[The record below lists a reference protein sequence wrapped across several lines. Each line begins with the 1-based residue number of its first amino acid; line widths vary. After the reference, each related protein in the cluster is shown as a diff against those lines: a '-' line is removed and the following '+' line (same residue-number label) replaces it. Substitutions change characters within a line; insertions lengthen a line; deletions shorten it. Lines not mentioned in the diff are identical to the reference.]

1 MLQIPGGSYD
11 DVEKNVSLLRVA
23 ELDSKLEELRFCL
36 KEIYPEHSEEEITS
50 VWSQLLQILD
60 PYYVNKSINE
70 VEIESIWDSSSVVL
84 ITYPDTIYR
93 KDESTLKTL
102 AEFIKNRLS
111 GLSSVIHVLPFLPST
126 SDGGFAVSNHQK
138 IEDRFGNWN
147 DLKNLSSNQKIMA
160 DLVLNH
166 VSSSHPWVHQF
177 MKSEEPG
184 LSYIVAPSRTDI
196 WDQVIRPR
204 NSSLFT
210 NVKTNIGFK
219 NAWTTFGPDQID
231 VDWRNPFIFLE
242 FLKLLVRYINN
253 GAEWIRLD
261 AIAFIWKEPYT
272 TCLHLDTV
280 HLIVKLLNK
289 CLKII
294 KSSAVLI
301 TETNVPENE
310 NLSYLIDGN
319 EANLAYNFTLPPLL
333 LEAIYTG
340 ETDLLNNWLS
350 SWNELP
356 SSTSLLN
363 FTSSHDGIGL
373 RALEGIMDNKRIHNL
388 LVESE
393 KRGGLVSHRRLPNGQ
408 DQPYELNIS
417 WWSAMS
423 NIESDI
429 TLFQF
434 ERFLLSQVFTL
445 SIKGVPAFYLP
456 SILASPNDIDTF
468 RKTGQRRD
476 LNREK
481 FEANN
486 LLEQLKNFDSP
497 ASKNISYLS
506 HVIKVRSRL
515 KAFHPEAYMKCI
527 ATNIDHCIIIQR
539 GLDEDRVYVICN
551 MSDKYLYVPRL
562 NQSDFLELDFTKNL
576 IDNITG
582 SHLNNNIIKLNP
594 FQVMWISFTDYS
606 NVK

>member
-1 MLQIPGGSYD
+1 MLQIQGGSYD
-11 DVEKNVSLLRVA
+11 EVEKIVFLLRVP
-23 ELDSKLEELRFCL
+23 ELDTELEELRL
-36 KEIYPEHSEEEITS
+36 SLRKIYPEHSEEEINS

-60 PYYVNKSINE
+60 PYHVNDHTNE
-70 VEIESIWDSSSVVL
+70 GKIESIWDSSSVVL
-84 ITYPDTIYR
+84 ITYPDAIYR

-102 AEFIKNRLS
+102 AEFVKNRLS

-126 SDGGFAVSNHQK
+126 SDGGFAVSNHEK
-138 IEDRFGNWN
+138 IAETFGDWN
-147 DLKNLSSNQKIMA
+147 DLKDLSSNHKIMA

-166 VSSSHPWVHQF
+166 ISSSHPWVHQF
-177 MKSEEPG
+177 MTSDQPG
-184 LSYIVAPSRTDI
+184 SSYIVSPPKIDT
-196 WDQVIRPR
+196 WENVIRPR

-210 NVKTNIGFK
+210 NIKTNKGFK
-219 NAWTTFGPDQID
+219 NVWTTFGPDQID
-231 VDWRNPFIFLE
+231 VDWRNPYIFLE
-242 FLKLLVRYINN
+242 FVKLLVRYINN

-261 AIAFIWKEPYT
+261 AIAFIWKEPNT
-272 TCLHLDTV
+272 TCLHLDPV

-294 KSSAVLI
+294 KPSAVLI
-301 TETNVPENE
+301 TETNVPEEE

-340 ETDLLNNWLS
+340 ETDLLNNWLTN
-350 SWNELP
+350 WNDLP
-356 SSTSLLN
+356 ASTSLLN

-373 RALEGIMDNKRIHNL
+373 RALEGIMEENRMHNL

-393 KRGGLVSHRRLPNGQ
+393 KRGGLVSHRRMSNGK

-423 NIESDI
+423 NAGSDME
-429 TLFQF
+429 LFQF

-445 SIKGVPAFYLP
+445 SLKGVPAFYLP
-456 SILASPNDIDTF
+456 SILASPNDLDTF

-481 FEANN
+481 FEAEQ
-486 LLEQLKNFDSP
+486 LLELLKNFDSP

-515 KAFHPEAYMKCI
+515 RAFHPEAYMKCI
-527 ATNIDHCIIIQR
+527 STNISKCVTIQR
-539 GLDEDRVYVICN
+539 GIDEDKIYVICN
-551 MSDKYLYVPRL
+551 MSDKCL
-562 NQSDFLELDFTKNL
+562 NIDLLNEVNL
-576 IDNITG
+576 LPLSNQKHLLDNITG
-582 SHLNNNIIKLNP
+582 ALLNP
-594 FQVMWISFTDYS
+594 DTFQLNPYQVVWVSLTD
-606 NVK
+606 

>member
-1 MLQIPGGSYD
+1 MLQNLGGSYD
-11 DVEKNVSLLRVA
+11 EDEKIVFLFSVP
-23 ELDSKLEELRFCL
+23 ELDSELEELKISLR
-36 KEIYPEHSEEEITS
+36 EIYHEHSEQEINS

-60 PYYVNKSINE
+60 PYYVNSDNKKLEN
-70 VEIESIWDSSSVVL
+70 ESIWDSSSVVL
-84 ITYPDTIYR
+84 ITYPDAIYR

-102 AEFIKNRLS
+102 AEFLENRLS
-111 GLSSVIHVLPFLPST
+111 GISSVIHILPFLPST
-126 SDGGFAVSNHQK
+126 SDGGFAVSNYEE
-138 IEDRFGNWN
+138 IDETFGNWN
-147 DLKNLSSNQKIMA
+147 DLKNLSGKHKIMA

-166 VSSSHPWVHQF
+166 VSSSHPWVLQF
-177 MKSEEPG
+177 MKSDEPG
-184 LSYIVAPSRTDI
+184 SSYIVSPSRTDA
-196 WDQVIRPR
+196 WEEVIRPR

-210 NVKTNIGFK
+210 KIKTNNGFK
-219 NAWTTFGPDQID
+219 NVWTTFGPDQID
-231 VDWRNPFIFLE
+231 LNWSNPNIFLE
-242 FLKLLVRYINN
+242 FLHLLVRYINN

-261 AIAFIWKEPYT
+261 AIAFIWKEPNT
-272 TCLHLDTV
+272 TCLHLNKV
-280 HLIVKLLNK
+280 HLIVKLLNR

-294 KSSAVLI
+294 KQTAVLI
-301 TETNVPENE
+301 TETNVPEEE

-340 ETDLLNNWLS
+340 ETNLLNNWLS
-350 SWNELP
+350 DWNELP
-356 SSTSLLN
+356 ASTSLLN

-373 RALEGIMDNKRIHNL
+373 RALEGIMEEKRIHNL

-393 KRGGLVSHRRLPNGQ
+393 KRGGLVSHRRMSNGQ

-423 NIESDI
+423 NCGSDI

-445 SIKGVPAFYLP
+445 SLKGVPALYLP

-481 FEANN
+481 FEANK
-486 LLEQLKNFDSP
+486 LLVLLKNFDSP

-506 HVIKVRSRL
+506 HIIKVRSRL
-515 KAFHPEAYMKCI
+515 SSFHPEAYMKCLY
-527 ATNIDHCIIIQR
+527 TNIENIVVIKR
-539 GLDEDRVYVICN
+539 GLKDESVYVICN
-551 MSDKYLYVPRL
+551 FSEKYLNLSIL
-562 NQSDFLELDFTKNL
+562 NDINSIELSANKRL

-582 SHLNNNIIKLNP
+582 SLINADKLELKP
-594 FQVMWISFTDYS
+594 YQVVWVSLT
-606 NVK
+606 N

>member
-1 MLQIPGGSYD
+1 MLQIQGGSYD
-11 DVEKNVSLLRVA
+11 DVEKNVSFLRVS
-23 ELDSKLEELRFCL
+23 ELDSELEELRL
-36 KEIYPEHSEEEITS
+36 SLREIYPEHSEEEINS

-60 PYYVNKSINE
+60 PYHVNRDTNE
-70 VEIESIWDSSSVVL
+70 LGNESIWDSSSVVL
-84 ITYPDTIYR
+84 ITYPDAIYR

-102 AEFIKNRLS
+102 AEFIKNRLG

-126 SDGGFAVSNHQK
+126 SDGGFSVSNHEK
-138 IEDRFGNWN
+138 IEENFGDWN
-147 DLKNLSSNQKIMA
+147 DLKNLAITHKVMA

-166 VSSSHPWVHQF
+166 VSASHPWVHQF
-177 MKSEEPG
+177 LKTEEPG
-184 LSYIVAPSRTDI
+184 SSYIVAPSQIDI
-196 WDQVIRPR
+196 WEEVIRPR

-210 NVKTNIGFK
+210 NVKTDKGFK
-219 NAWTTFGPDQID
+219 NVWTTFGPDQID
-231 VDWRNPFIFLE
+231 VDWRNPYIFLE

-253 GAEWIRLD
+253 GSEWIRLD
-261 AIAFIWKEPYT
+261 AIAFIWKEPHT
-272 TCLHLDTV
+272 TCLHLDPV

-294 KSSAVLI
+294 KPSAVLI
-301 TETNVPENE
+301 TETNVPEDE
-310 NLSYLIDGN
+310 NLSYLTDGD

-340 ETDLLNNWLS
+340 QTDLLNNWLS
-350 SWNELP
+350 NWNELP
-356 SSTSLLN
+356 TCTSLLN

-373 RALEGIMDNKRIHNL
+373 RALEGIMENNRVHNL

-393 KRGGLVSHRRLPNGQ
+393 KRGGLVSHRRMSNGK

-423 NIESDI
+423 HIGSDI
-429 TLFQF
+429 TLLQF

-445 SIKGVPAFYLP
+445 SLKGVPAFYLP
-456 SILASPNDIDTF
+456 SILASPNDLDTF

-481 FEANN
+481 FEANK
-486 LLEQLKNFDSP
+486 LIDLLKNFDSP

-506 HVIKVRSRL
+506 HIVKVRSRL
-515 KAFHPEAYMKCI
+515 RAFHPEACMKCI
-527 ATNIDHCIIIQR
+527 STDIDNCIIFQR
-539 GLDEDRVYVICN
+539 GSGEDRVYVICN
-551 MSDKYLYVPRL
+551 MSEKCL
-562 NQSDFLELDFTKNL
+562 NIKLLNELDLLELDSTKCL

-582 SHLNNNIIKLNP
+582 SILNVDKFQLNP
-594 FQVMWISFTDYS
+594 YQVVWVSITD
-606 NVK
+606 

>member
-1 MLQIPGGSYD
+1 MLQIQCGSYD
-11 DVEKNVSLLRVA
+11 VVEKTVFLLRVL
-23 ELDSKLEELRFCL
+23 ELDSQLEELRL
-36 KEIYPEHSEEEITS
+36 SLREIYPEHSEEEINS

-60 PYYVNKSINE
+60 PNHVNHDNRD

-84 ITYPDTIYR
+84 ITYPDAIYR

-102 AEFIKNRLS
+102 AEFVKNRLS
-111 GLSSVIHVLPFLPST
+111 GLSSVIHILPFLPST
-126 SDGGFAVSNHQK
+126 SDGGFAVSNHEK
-138 IEDRFGNWN
+138 IDDTFGDWN
-147 DLKNLSSNQKIMA
+147 DLKNLSNTHKIMA

-177 MKSEEPG
+177 MKSAEPG
-184 LSYIVAPSRTDI
+184 LSYIVAPNQTDI
-196 WDQVIRPR
+196 WEKVIRPR

-210 NVKTNIGFK
+210 NINTNKGFK
-219 NAWTTFGPDQID
+219 NVWSTFGPDQID
-231 VDWRNPFIFLE
+231 VDWSNPHIFLE
-242 FLKLLVRYINN
+242 FLKLLVRYVNN

-272 TCLHLDTV
+272 TCLHLTPV

-294 KSSAVLI
+294 KPTAVLI
-301 TETNVPENE
+301 TETNVPEQE
-310 NLSYLIDGN
+310 NLSYLVDGN

-333 LEAIYTG
+333 LESIYTG
-340 ETDLLNNWLS
+340 QTDLLNNWLS
-350 SWNELP
+350 NWNELP
-356 SSTSLLN
+356 NCTSLLN

-373 RALEGIMDNKRIHNL
+373 RALEGIMEDNRIHNL

-393 KRGGLVSHRRLPNGQ
+393 KRGGLVSHRRMSNGQ

-423 NIESDI
+423 NSGPDS
-429 TLFQF
+429 TRFQF

-445 SIKGVPAFYLP
+445 SLKGVPAFYLP
-456 SILASPNDIDTF
+456 SILASPNDLDSF

-481 FEANN
+481 FEADK
-486 LLEQLKNFDSP
+486 LLDLLKNFDSS
-497 ASKNISYLS
+497 ASKNISYLN
-506 HVIKVRSRL
+506 HIVKVRARL
-515 KAFHPEAYMKCI
+515 RSFHPEMSMKCI
-527 ATNIDHCIIIQR
+527 VTNISNCVILQR
-539 GLDEDRVYVICN
+539 GLDEDRVYVVCN
-551 MSDKYLYVPRL
+551 MSDRYLNISLL
-562 NQSDFLELDFTKNL
+562 NELELPALSFKKHL

-582 SHLNNNIIKLNP
+582 SYLNTESFKLNP
-594 FQVMWISFTDYS
+594 YQVVWISFTD
-606 NVK
+606 

>member
-11 DVEKNVSLLRVA
+11 DLKPIVSLLSVP
-23 ELDSKLEELRFCL
+23 ELDSELEELR
-36 KEIYPEHSEEEITS
+36 IYLRRIYSEHSAEEINS

-60 PYYVNKSINE
+60 PYYVNREANE
-70 VEIESIWDSSSVVL
+70 VENDSIWDSSSVVL
-84 ITYPDTIYR
+84 IAYPDSIYR

-102 AEFIKNRLS
+102 SEFLENRLS
-111 GLSSVIHVLPFLPST
+111 GISSVIHILPFLPST
-126 SDGGFAVSNHQK
+126 SDGGFAVSNYEIIDKH
-138 IEDRFGNWN
+138 FGDWN
-147 DLKNLSSNQKIMA
+147 DLKNLSAKNKIMA

-177 MKSEEPG
+177 MKLEEPG
-184 LSYIVAPSRTDI
+184 LAYIVSPTQTDK
-196 WDQVIRPR
+196 WEEVIRPR

-210 NVKTNIGFK
+210 NIKTNKGYK
-219 NAWTTFGPDQID
+219 NVWTTFGPDQVDID
-231 VDWRNPFIFLE
+231 WSNPYVFLE
-242 FLKLLVRYINN
+242 FLKLLTTYINN
-253 GAEWIRLD
+253 GVEWIRLD

-272 TCLHLDTV
+272 TCLHLEPV
-280 HLIVKLLNK
+280 HLIVKLLNR

-294 KSSAVLI
+294 KPSAVLI
-301 TETNVPENE
+301 TETNVPEEE

-340 ETDLLNNWLS
+340 ETDLLINWLS
-350 SWNELP
+350 NWKDFP
-356 SSTSLLN
+356 TSTSLLN

-373 RALEGIMDNKRIHNL
+373 RALEGIMDEKRIHRL

-393 KRGGLVSHRRLPNGQ
+393 KRGGLVSHRRMSNGQ
-408 DQPYELNIS
+408 DLPYELNIS

-423 NIESDI
+423 NDESD
-429 TLFQF
+429 TSLFQF
-434 ERFLLSQVFTL
+434 ERFLLSQMFTL
-445 SIKGVPAFYLP
+445 SLKGVPAFYLP
-456 SILASPNDIDTF
+456 SILASSNDINTF

-481 FEANN
+481 FEGTK
-486 LLEQLKNFDSP
+486 LLETLKNFNSP

-515 KAFHPEAYMKCI
+515 RAFHPEAYMKCI
-527 ATNIDHCIIIQR
+527 ATKISNCVMIQR
-539 GLDEDRVYVICN
+539 GLGDDIIYVICN
-551 MSDKYLYVPRL
+551 ISDKYLNMSL
-562 NQSDFLELDFTKNL
+562 LKELELSKLFSNKRL

-582 SHLNNNIIKLNP
+582 TLLDLDSFHLNP
-594 FQVMWISFTDYS
+594 YQVVWLSLTD
-606 NVK
+606 

>member
-1 MLQIPGGSYD
+1 MP
-11 DVEKNVSLLRVA
+11 
-23 ELDSKLEELRFCL
+23 ELDSELDELRL
-36 KEIYPEHSEEEITS
+36 SLREIYPEHSEQEINS

-60 PYYVNKSINE
+60 PFCVNDENKDLK
-70 VEIESIWDSSSVVL
+70 IESIWDSSSVVL
-84 ITYPDTIYR
+84 ITYPDSIYR

-102 AEFIKNRLS
+102 TEFVKNRLS

-126 SDGGFAVSNHQK
+126 SDGGFAVSNHEK
-138 IEDRFGNWN
+138 IDESFGNWN
-147 DLKNLSSNQKIMA
+147 DLKDLSSNHKIMA

-177 MKSEEPG
+177 IKSEDPG
-184 LSYIVAPSRTDI
+184 VSFIVAPPEI
-196 WDQVIRPR
+196 HFWKKVIRPR

-210 NVKTNIGFK
+210 NINTNNGFR
-219 NAWTTFGPDQID
+219 NVWTTFGPDQID
-231 VDWRNPFIFLE
+231 VDWRNPHIFLE

-272 TCLHLDTV
+272 TCLHLDPV

-294 KSSAVLI
+294 KPTAVLI
-301 TETNVPENE
+301 TETNVPEKE

-350 SWNELP
+350 NWCDLP
-356 SSTSLLN
+356 KHTSLLN

-373 RALEGIMDNKRIHNL
+373 RALEGIMDDQRVHNL

-393 KRGGLVSHRRLPNGQ
+393 KRGGLVSHRRLSTGE

-423 NIESDI
+423 HDGSDI
-429 TLFQF
+429 TQFQF

-445 SIKGVPAFYLP
+445 SLKGVPALYLP
-456 SILASPNDIDTF
+456 SVLASPNDLDSF

-481 FEANN
+481 FEASK
-486 LLEQLKNFDSP
+486 LLEVLKNFDSP
-497 ASKNISYLS
+497 ASKNISYLT
-506 HVIKVRSRL
+506 HIVKVRSRL
-515 KAFHPEAYMKCI
+515 KAFHPEASMKCI
-527 ATNIDHCIIIQR
+527 STNIDNCVIIQR
-539 GLDEDRVYVICN
+539 GLDEDSVYVICN
-551 MSDKYLYVPRL
+551 MSNKVL
-562 NQSDFLELDFTKNL
+562 NISPFDEPTLSKLCSGKTFL
-576 IDNITG
+576 DNITG
-582 SHLNNNIIKLNP
+582 FFLNTDKFKLNP
-594 FQVMWISFTDYS
+594 YQVVWASFID
-606 NVK
+606 

>member
-1 MLQIPGGSYD
+1 MLQIQGESYD
-11 DVEKNVSLLRVA
+11 DVEKIVFLLRVP
-23 ELDSKLEELRFCL
+23 ELDSELAELSEFLR
-36 KEIYPEHSEEEITS
+36 EIYPGHSEQEINS

-60 PYYVNKSINE
+60 TYHVNHDTNE
-70 VEIESIWDSSSVVL
+70 EETQLIWDSSSVVL
-84 ITYPDTIYR
+84 ITYPDAIYR

-102 AEFIKNRLS
+102 AEFVENRLS

-126 SDGGFAVSNHQK
+126 SDGGFAVSNHEK
-138 IEDRFGNWN
+138 VDEFFGNWN
-147 DLKNLSSNQKIMA
+147 DLKKLSSNHKIMA

-177 MKSEEPG
+177 MKSDEPG
-184 LSYIVAPSRTDI
+184 SGYIVAPSQTDI
-196 WDQVIRPR
+196 WEEVIRPR

-210 NVKTNIGFK
+210 NIKTNQGFK
-219 NAWTTFGPDQID
+219 SVWTTFGPDQID
-231 VDWRNPFIFLE
+231 VDWSNPKILLE
-242 FLKLLVRYINN
+242 FLKLLVRYINS
-253 GAEWIRLD
+253 GADWIRLD
-261 AIAFIWKEPYT
+261 AIAFIWKEPHT
-272 TCLHLDTV
+272 TCLHLEPV

-294 KSSAVLI
+294 KPSAVLI
-301 TETNVPENE
+301 TETNVPEKE

-340 ETDLLNNWLS
+340 KTDLITNWLS
-350 SWNELP
+350 NWNELP
-356 SSTSLLN
+356 TSTSLLN

-373 RALEGIMDNKRIHNL
+373 RALEGIMDDKRMHNL

-393 KRGGLVSHRRLPNGQ
+393 KRGGLVSHRRLSNGQ

-423 NIESDI
+423 NGGSDI

-445 SIKGVPAFYLP
+445 SLKGIPAFYLP

-481 FEANN
+481 FEANK
-486 LLEQLKNFDSP
+486 LLERLKNFNSP

-506 HVIKVRSRL
+506 HIVKVRSRL
-515 KAFHPEAYMKCI
+515 RAFHPETFMKCI
-527 ATNIDHCIIIQR
+527 PTKISNCLIIQR
-539 GLDEDRVYVICN
+539 GLDREIVYVICN
-551 MSDKYLYVPRL
+551 LSDKFVNFPLL
-562 NQSDFLELDFTKNL
+562 NELDLLDSSIKNSL
-576 IDNITG
+576 LDNISG
-582 SHLNNNIIKLNP
+582 SHLTTNTFRLNP
-594 FQVMWISFTDYS
+594 YQVMWVSLVD
-606 NVK
+606 

>member
-1 MLQIPGGSYD
+1 MLQIQGGSYD
-11 DVEKNVSLLRVA
+11 DVEKNVSFLRVP
-23 ELDSKLEELRFCL
+23 ELDSELEELRMSL
-36 KEIYPEHSEEEITS
+36 REIYPEHSEEEINS
-50 VWSQLLQILD
+50 VWSQLLQILG
-60 PYYVNKSINE
+60 PYHVNRDTSELGN
-70 VEIESIWDSSSVVL
+70 ESIWDSSSVVL
-84 ITYPDTIYR
+84 ITYPDAIYR

-102 AEFIKNRLS
+102 AEFIKNRLG

-126 SDGGFAVSNHQK
+126 SDGGFSVSNHEK
-138 IEDRFGNWN
+138 IEENFGDWN
-147 DLKNLSSNQKIMA
+147 DLKNLAITHKVMA

-166 VSSSHPWVHQF
+166 VSASHPWVHQF
-177 MKSEEPG
+177 LKTEEPG
-184 LSYIVAPSRTDI
+184 SSYIVAPSQIDI
-196 WDQVIRPR
+196 WEEVIRPR

-210 NVKTNIGFK
+210 NVKTDKGFRYV
-219 NAWTTFGPDQID
+219 WTTFGPDQID
-231 VDWRNPFIFLE
+231 VNWNNPYIFLE

-253 GAEWIRLD
+253 GSEWIRLD

-272 TCLHLDTV
+272 TCLHLDPV

-294 KSSAVLI
+294 KPSAVLI
-301 TETNVPENE
+301 TETNVPEDE
-310 NLSYLIDGN
+310 NLSYLTDGD

-340 ETDLLNNWLS
+340 QTDLLNNWLS
-350 SWNELP
+350 NWNELP
-356 SSTSLLN
+356 TCTSLLN

-373 RALEGIMDNKRIHNL
+373 RALEGIMEDNRVHNL

-393 KRGGLVSHRRLPNGQ
+393 KRGGLVSHRRMSNGK

-423 NIESDI
+423 HIGSDI
-429 TLFQF
+429 TLLQF

-445 SIKGVPAFYLP
+445 SLKGVPAFYLP
-456 SILASPNDIDTF
+456 SILASPNDLDTF

-481 FEANN
+481 FEANK
-486 LLEQLKNFDSP
+486 LIDLLKNFDSP

-506 HVIKVRSRL
+506 HIVKVRSRL
-515 KAFHPEAYMKCI
+515 RAFHPEACMKCI
-527 ATNIDHCIIIQR
+527 STDIDNCIIFQR
-539 GLDEDRVYVICN
+539 GSDEYRVYVICN
-551 MSDKYLYVPRL
+551 MSEKCL
-562 NQSDFLELDFTKNL
+562 NIKLLNELDLLELDSTKCL

-582 SHLNNNIIKLNP
+582 SILNVDKFQLNP
-594 FQVMWISFTDYS
+594 YQVVWVSITD
-606 NVK
+606 